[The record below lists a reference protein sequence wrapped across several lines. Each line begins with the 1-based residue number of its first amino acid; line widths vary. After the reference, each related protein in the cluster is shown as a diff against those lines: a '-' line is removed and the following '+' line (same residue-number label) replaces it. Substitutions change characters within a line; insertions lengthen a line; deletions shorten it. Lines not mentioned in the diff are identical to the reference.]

1 MFYYSGIYIVEIL
14 RTYEEKVIFFVS
26 RNCLASAPAITRPM
40 VSLADDLPPPDSALI
55 PYFFKYV
62 KSACPGL
69 GIFLSSE

>member
-1 MFYYSGIYIVEIL
+1 
-14 RTYEEKVIFFVS
+14 
-26 RNCLASAPAITRPM
+26 M